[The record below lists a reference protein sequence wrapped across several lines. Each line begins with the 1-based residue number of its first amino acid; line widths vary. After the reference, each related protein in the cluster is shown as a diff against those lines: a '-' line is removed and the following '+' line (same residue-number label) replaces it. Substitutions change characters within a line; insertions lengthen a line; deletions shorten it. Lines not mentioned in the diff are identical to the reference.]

1 LPTQVHAHVV
11 ALLIV
16 GILTGL
22 AHADADLPRRGQLGV
37 RLGAADKGAGVA
49 IESITPGSAAEEGGI
64 RAGDVILMVDGTK
77 VDTPRELMALITPMR
92 AGRKLDIMLDRGGQ
106 RVTLPVRLKERPR
119 DRGINFEVLYHHVV
133 SGGARIRTM
142 VSRPTAPGR
151 HPALFFIP
159 GMGPVSLDE
168 PLSGSRAESRI
179 LNAFADAG
187 YVTMRVEKP
196 GIGDSEGGPYADI
209 DFEVEL
215 DTYRQALKALKQY
228 DFVDPNDV
236 FVFGHSIGGV
246 FAPVLAAETPV
257 RGVAVYGTMVKT
269 FTEYMLENTR
279 RQARLFGN
287 DPSSVD
293 VTLRRLAIALYQL
306 VVEGQD
312 SKAIAAAR
320 PELGVVLER
329 FAPGGRING
338 RIPRFWAQATN
349 HNLPGQWAKGDAFV
363 LAIWGNGDFIAT
375 EADHPLIAD
384 IVNRA
389 RPGKGAAVV
398 LDGVDHGFR
407 KVASLEDAF
416 RRWGK
421 RGEFAPQTVTT
432 LKAWVEKVRRP

>member
-1 LPTQVHAHVV
+1 MPTQLHARVIT
-11 ALLIV
+11 LLIA
-16 GILTGL
+16 GILTTS
-22 AHADADLPRRGQLGV
+22 AHADGDLPRRGQLGV
-37 RLGAADKGAGVA
+37 RLGAADNGVGVA
-49 IESITPGSAAEEGGI
+49 IESITPGSAAAESGI
-64 RAGDVILMVDGTK
+64 RAGDVVLMVDGTK
-77 VDTPRELMALITPMR
+77 VDTPRELIELVAPMR
-92 AGRKLDIMLDRGGQ
+92 AGRKLEITLDRSGQ
-106 RVTLPVRLKERPR
+106 RVTLPVSLKERPR
-119 DRGINFEVLYHHVV
+119 DRGIHFEVLYHHVV
-133 SGGARIRTM
+133 SGGARIRTI

-159 GMGPVSLDE
+159 GMGPVSLDD
-168 PLSGSRAESRI
+168 PLSGPRAESRI

-209 DFEVEL
+209 DFKAEL

-228 DFVDPNDV
+228 DFVDSNDV

-246 FAPVLAAETPV
+246 FAPVLAAEMPV

-269 FTEYMLENTR
+269 FMEYMLENTR

-287 DPSSVD
+287 DPASVD
-293 VTLRRLAIALYQL
+293 ITLQRLAIALHGL

-312 SKAIAAAR
+312 PEAIAAAR

-349 HNLPGQWAKGDAFV
+349 QNLPLQWAKGDAFV

-384 IVNRA
+384 TVNRA
-389 RPGKGAAVV
+389 RPGKGAAIV

-407 KVASLEDAF
+407 KVASVEDAF
-416 RRWGK
+416 RRWGE
-421 RGEFAPQTVTT
+421 RGEFAPQIVAT
-432 LKAWVEKVRRP
+432 LKAWVEKVRHP